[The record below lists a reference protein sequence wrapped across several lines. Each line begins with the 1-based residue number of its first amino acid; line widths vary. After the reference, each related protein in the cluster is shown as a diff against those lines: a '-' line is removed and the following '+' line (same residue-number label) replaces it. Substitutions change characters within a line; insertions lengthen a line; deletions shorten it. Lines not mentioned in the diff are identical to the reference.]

1 MIARL
6 KNQLNDFYYSALI
19 GLMYVQMYIQ
29 QKCECNLKRLITIF
43 CIICGASINLSFA
56 MLTDIAS
63 NTDIIDQIVGPFGAL
78 VISVVLLYIVWRYML
93 KLVKRNDDIQK
104 ERIEEY
110 KRKIDE
116 LERNRAK

>member
-1 MIARL
+1 
-6 KNQLNDFYYSALI
+6 
-19 GLMYVQMYIQ
+19 
-29 QKCECNLKRLITIF
+29 
-43 CIICGASINLSFA
+43 

-93 KLVKRNDDIQK
+93 KLVKRNDDIQR